1 MAAIPPFS
9 GETHLPFP
17 PDRVFAALRELE
29 GVARQMP
36 DVASVERVD
45 ASTLKLVV
53 KPGFSF
59 LRGTLRVTMSIEEV
73 EAGRSLVQ
81 TARSEGIG
89 MSMTIR
95 SRISLAAAEGG
106 TTASWLAEVV
116 ERKGLVSAVG
126 PSLIQAAANKVL
138 ADGWAAVSRTLE
150 ATA

>member
-9 GETHLPFP
+9 GETDLPFP
-17 PDRVFAALRELE
+17 PERVFAALRELE
-29 GVARQMP
+29 GVARRMP

-45 ASTLKLVV
+45 GNTLKLVV

-95 SRISLAAAEGG
+95 SQIALAPSPEG
-106 TTASWLAEVV
+106 TAASWRAEVV

-138 ADGWAAVSRTLE
+138 ADGWTAVSQHLE
-150 ATA
+150 GSA